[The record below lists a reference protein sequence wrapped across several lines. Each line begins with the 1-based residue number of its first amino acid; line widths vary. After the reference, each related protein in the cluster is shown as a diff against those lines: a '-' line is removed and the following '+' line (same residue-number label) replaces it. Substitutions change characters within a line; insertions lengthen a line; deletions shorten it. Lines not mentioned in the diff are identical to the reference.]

1 MVAAAGVSD
10 LPRHRAYA
18 FLWSV
23 RVPDREI
30 SLIFNASRIFWGWQE
45 GGENIFQCL
54 QFVKTFLMSKM
65 LACYAAQKCELC
77 KIFLKLY
84 KYNDSNYLGLTR

>member
-30 SLIFNASRIFWGWQE
+30 SLILNASRIFSGWQE
-45 GGENIFQCL
+45 GGGNIFQCL
-54 QFVKTFLMSKM
+54 QFVNTFFPESL
-65 LACYAAQKCELC
+65 QG
-77 KIFLKLY
+77 KIVTTKFIEI
-84 KYNDSNYLGLTR
+84 G

>member
-30 SLIFNASRIFWGWQE
+30 SLIFNASRIFWRWQE
-45 GGENIFQCL
+45 GGENIFICL
-54 QFVKTFLMSKM
+54 QFVKTCFILSANNASSR
-65 LACYAAQKCELC
+65 LNRAAAARRDL
-77 KIFLKLY
+77 F
-84 KYNDSNYLGLTR
+84 

>member
-30 SLIFNASRIFWGWQE
+30 SLIFNASRIFCGWQE
-45 GGENIFQCL
+45 GGGNIFQCL
-54 QFVKTFLMSKM
+54 QFVNTFLCPYRTILLLFYIFDINNLCFYS
-65 LACYAAQKCELC
+65 AASLMETTPL
-77 KIFLKLY
+77 L
-84 KYNDSNYLGLTR
+84 

>member
-30 SLIFNASRIFWGWQE
+30 SLIFNASRIFRGWQGAAE
-45 GGENIFQCL
+45 IF
-54 QFVKTFLMSKM
+54 FNV
-65 LACYAAQKCELC
+65 
-77 KIFLKLY
+77 
-84 KYNDSNYLGLTR
+84 YNLLTSIPLN